1 MKLLYMD
8 FADKATLRDLSK
20 RYQIPGFNYCL
31 IKEGVAQPVHAY
43 GVQNAET
50 GEPMLPSTIFEAAS
64 LTKTLF
70 ACLVLRLVDR
80 GVLTLDEPIAKLAPN
95 VQVSQDERIQTITA
109 RQVLSH
115 GTGLPDWDKKP
126 YLKFLFDPGTSYSYS
141 GEGYYY
147 LQKIV
152 NEITGKDF
160 TDHYWD
166 EFLKPLGMTHS
177 FPVWEPAVS
186 EIESRK
192 HDAKGA
198 LLPDRRHLDLEGD
211 APEPNAAWS
220 LYSGAEDYTKYML
233 EILNAHGHLSDAMF
247 REMTTPQNKATDGVF
262 WGLGWGIPA
271 KDPNVIWHWGDN
283 GGYRSFTVMDLKT
296 KDGACIFANGFQG
309 NDMEIEFL
317 DYLTDGDFW
326 PDVADFVAHAE

>member
-1 MKLLYMD
+1 MKLLYTD

-166 EFLKPLGMTHS
+166 EFLKPI
-177 FPVWEPAVS
+177 P
-186 EIESRK
+186 SRCGSRRSRRSRAASTTQRALCCRTA
-192 HDAKGA
+192 DTWIWKGT
-198 LLPDRRHLDLEGD
+198 RRSPTRPGRCT
-211 APEPNAAWS
+211 A
-220 LYSGAEDYTKYML
+220 GRRIT
-233 EILNAHGHLSDAMF
+233 
-247 REMTTPQNKATDGVF
+247 QNIC
-262 WGLGWGIPA
+262 W
-271 KDPNVIWHWGDN
+271 
-283 GGYRSFTVMDLKT
+283 RS
-296 KDGACIFANGFQG
+296 
-309 NDMEIEFL
+309 
-317 DYLTDGDFW
+317 
-326 PDVADFVAHAE
+326 

>member
-1 MKLLYMD
+1 MKLLYTD

-126 YLKFLFDPGTSYSYS
+126 
-141 GEGYYY
+141 
-147 LQKIV
+147 
-152 NEITGKDF
+152 
-160 TDHYWD
+160 
-166 EFLKPLGMTHS
+166 
-177 FPVWEPAVS
+177 
-186 EIESRK
+186 
-192 HDAKGA
+192 
-198 LLPDRRHLDLEGD
+198 
-211 APEPNAAWS
+211 
-220 LYSGAEDYTKYML
+220 
-233 EILNAHGHLSDAMF
+233 
-247 REMTTPQNKATDGVF
+247 
-262 WGLGWGIPA
+262 
-271 KDPNVIWHWGDN
+271 
-283 GGYRSFTVMDLKT
+283 
-296 KDGACIFANGFQG
+296 
-309 NDMEIEFL
+309 
-317 DYLTDGDFW
+317 
-326 PDVADFVAHAE
+326 

>member
-1 MKLLYMD
+1 
-8 FADKATLRDLSK
+8 
-20 RYQIPGFNYCL
+20 
-31 IKEGVAQPVHAY
+31 
-43 GVQNAET
+43 
-50 GEPMLPSTIFEAAS
+50 
-64 LTKTLF
+64 
-70 ACLVLRLVDR
+70 
-80 GVLTLDEPIAKLAPN
+80 
-95 VQVSQDERIQTITA
+95 
-109 RQVLSH
+109 
-115 GTGLPDWDKKP
+115 
-126 YLKFLFDPGTSYSYS
+126 
-141 GEGYYY
+141 
-147 LQKIV
+147 
-152 NEITGKDF
+152 
-160 TDHYWD
+160 
-166 EFLKPLGMTHS
+166 MTHS

-309 NDMEIEFL
+309 NDMEIEVL
-317 DYLTDGDFW
+317 DYLTDGDFG

>member
-1 MKLLYMD
+1 MKLLYTD
-8 FADKATLRDLSK
+8 FADRAKLRDLSQRHK
-20 RYQIPGFNYCL
+20 VPGFNYCL
-31 IKEGVAQPVHAY
+31 IKEGVAQQTHAY
-43 GVQNAET
+43 GVQNVET

-80 GVLTLDEPIAKLAPN
+80 GVLTLDEPIAPLAPA

-115 GTGLPDWDKKP
+115 GTGLPNWDKKP

-147 LQKIV
+147 LQRIL
-152 NEITGKDF
+152 NEVTGKDF
-160 TDHYWD
+160 TDHYKD

-177 FPVWEPAVS
+177 FPVWEEAVCA
-186 EIESRK
+186 IESRK
-192 HDAKGA
+192 HDAKGE

-220 LYSGAEDYTKYML
+220 LYCGAEDYAKYML
-233 EILNAHGHLSDAMF
+233 EILNCHGHLSEESFA
-247 REMTTPQNKATDGVF
+247 EMTRPQNRAAQGVS
-262 WGLGWGIPA
+262 WGLGWGIPD

-283 GGYRSFTVMDLKT
+283 GGYRSLTAMDLKT
-296 KDGACIFANGFQG
+296 KDGACVFCNGAG
-309 NDMEIEFL
+309 GTDLCIEFL
-317 DYLTDGDFW
+317 DYLTDGEFW
-326 PDVADFVAHAE
+326 PEVADFIAHAE